1 MHHLPPEDVWSFID
15 KTYGLTPIR
24 RIIFLWYYKDS
35 TCGTPAGGIR
45 YSTE

>member
-1 MHHLPPEDVWSFID
+1 MLYLEDVWSYLD

-35 TCGTPAGGIR
+35 TRRRPVGSLCNHV
-45 YSTE
+45 E

>member
-35 TCGTPAGGIR
+35 TRRSPAGGIR
-45 YSTE
+45 QLAE